1 MHLLNTV
8 CSQLVPQTGI
18 SRSAA
23 PSAVNVDEK
32 LSSLFDHDV
41 SSSVPAQAFEQ
52 LFGAHRYDVDSTY
65 TRMRRRWSEQW
76 RKFKYCPTLPG
87 A

>member
-18 SRSAA
+18 SRPAA

-52 LFGAHRYDVDSTY
+52 LFGAHRYDVHSTY
-65 TRMRRRWSEQW
+65 TR
-76 RKFKYCPTLPG
+76 LG
-87 A
+87 GG